1 MSGLKLLRT
10 TWPFS
15 SRTHNGYPVFKH
27 WVHICIKKM
36 RERVVLSASSLQ
48 QEVKGFPGSLTAFLL
63 TSHWPS
69 LCHVATSSSKRECRS
84 KIQVLVFSFSFH
96 FQASVMEGSRANGSS
111 ECLLGGQWAACMPW
125 GVPAWSSTGRRMPEL
140 QGMQLSPSCS
150 TAHWGAG

>member
-1 MSGLKLLRT
+1 MLVLWLSNVRAQTSENHLTFFLTYAQWL
-10 TWPFS
+10 P
-15 SRTHNGYPVFKH
+15 
-27 WVHICIKKM
+27 CIQALGPHLYKEN
-36 RERVVLSASSLQ
+36 ERKGSAVCFLQ

-125 GVPAWSSTGRRMPEL
+125 GVPA
-140 QGMQLSPSCS
+140 
-150 TAHWGAG
+150 